1 MDKKIDAKAFEAFA
15 EKAFKLTAEE
25 MASLYNEAG
34 ELTDFSLI
42 ETKDAERIKK
52 LSGDSKNQYSRGL
65 KEATQKL
72 EKEIKEKYEVESDL
86 IGVDLID
93 HIIETKTEEVKGA
106 EGDILKNPEV
116 IKLVN
121 QHAKDK
127 KIWDKEW
134 QTKLDIKEKEVN
146 EANLFK
152 EVESVAIAEFDNLNP
167 ILPEDAKKAKALK
180 DILINELKK
189 YKHQKDGDNISVLS
203 QDGTVLKDQHGY
215 PITFDAHVKN
225 IAEKYFDFKK
235 AEDRSSP
242 GNKESGQTGTKKIY
256 KPKDDQEYVRMMQD
270 NSLTSEERIGIM
282 KLHTNT
288 Q

>member
-65 KEATQKL
+65 KEAAQKL

-93 HIIETKTEEVKGA
+93 HIIETKTEDVKGA

-121 QHAKDK
+121 QHS
-127 KIWDKEW
+127 
-134 QTKLDIKEKEVN
+134 KEKKALEKDWEKKLEAKEREVN

-152 EVESVAIAEFDNLNP
+152 EIESNALSEFDNLKP
-167 ILPEDAKKAKALK
+167 ILPEDARKAAKQRGF
-180 DILINELKK
+180 LIGDLKK
-189 YKHQKDGDNISVLS
+189 FKYQKDGDSYVVLKEDGTPLQNEHGYNVDKE
-203 QDGTVLKDQHGY
+203 QDG
-215 PITFDAHVKN
+215 
-225 IAEKYFDFKK
+225 E
-235 AEDRSSP
+235 
-242 GNKESGQTGTKKIY
+242 
-256 KPKDDQEYVRMMQD
+256 
-270 NSLTSEERIGIM
+270 
-282 KLHTNT
+282 
-288 Q
+288 